1 MSTYAPASSSH
12 EPSHSLTSVDRARPR
27 APQRMLANLLNSQT
41 ALPAALTAGALCT
54 CTFLAGGGL
63 DLESRT
69 SLELV
74 LTLGGGLLAA
84 SAIAFAPR
92 GARHSGLWATGLLFG
107 LAALVAISVSWSVSP
122 DTSWQEA
129 GLLLSYGALFAAAA
143 LLARATPGR
152 WSGVLLGIVIA
163 AVVVCGYA
171 LLAKVLPAQ
180 LDSADPYARLRVPY
194 DYWNATGLSAAMGIV
209 ACLWLGTRRVGN
221 ALVSALAYPAI
232 GLLIVTLMLAY
243 SRGALAVA
251 FIGAAIWLCLVPR
264 RLRGALML
272 IVCGGAA
279 AVVVGFDFSSSAL
292 SSEAVALSA
301 RVKAGHQL
309 GALLGALM
317 IALAIAG
324 VAIGFTLGRRPRS
337 QETRR
342 QVGIALLALPAAL
355 VLAALGGLAHS
366 QRGLTGTISHAL
378 STVTNPNATVPNTPG
393 RLTAVASARAR
404 YWKQA
409 IEVFEAHPALGAGG
423 GGYATARKQYE
434 TSNQVVIHAHGFL
447 VQTLAD
453 LGLVGVAL
461 TLLLLGAWAIAA
473 GRATHPFNRRWSR
486 WRWQA
491 IELSYTPERVALI
504 TMLCI
509 VITFGLH
516 SFVDWTWYVP
526 GTACVALICA
536 GWLAGRGPI
545 ERATVVPA
553 GPWRHLLRP
562 RITPLRAGA
571 AAAVIVLALLAAWSE
586 WQPQR
591 SNEASQEALVLASS
605 HPHAAMIAARA
616 AVSRDPL
623 SIEALAR
630 LAAVQEAQGENQAAR
645 ATLQKAVRQQPAN
658 PQAWSQLG
666 VHDLSDGDPTAALA
680 ELRAAYY
687 LNPDGED
694 RSDYVLALRAA
705 TTLKTAPAA
714 RSRAASHA
722 PRAALRG
729 LRSPR
734 FRSESPAAARAGC
747 LACRSANGRG
757 GDRSALRRLLRRA
770 RARAGGACRGQAC

>member
-1 MSTYAPASSSH
+1 MSACAPAPSSH
-12 EPSHSLTSVDRARPR
+12 EPPRSLTSFDRAESSASGRL
-27 APQRMLANLLNSQT
+27 LALLLRSQT
-41 ALPAALTAGALCT
+41 ALPAALTAGVLCA

-69 SLELV
+69 NLEV
-74 LTLGGGLLAA
+74 ALTLAGGLLAA
-84 SAIAFAPR
+84 LAIAFAPR

-129 GLLLSYGALFAAAA
+129 GLLLSYGTVFAAAA
-143 LLARATPGR
+143 LLARAAPNR

-180 LDSADPYARLRVPY
+180 LDPADPYARLRVPY
-194 DYWNATGLSAAMGIV
+194 GYWNATGLSAAMGII
-209 ACLWLGTRRVGN
+209 ACLWLGTRRTGHAV
-221 ALVSALAYPAI
+221 LSALAYPAM

-272 IVCGGAA
+272 IVCGSAA
-279 AVVVGFDFSSSAL
+279 AAVVGFDFSSSAL

-309 GALLGALM
+309 GVLLAALTIVLS
-317 IALAIAG
+317 IAG
-324 VAIGFTLGRRPRS
+324 VAIGFTLGRRPRP
-337 QETRR
+337 QQTRR
-342 QVGIALLALPAAL
+342 RLGIALLAM
-355 VLAALGGLAHS
+355 LAAVALAGLGALAHT
-366 QRGLTGTISHAL
+366 QRGLVGTVSHAL
-378 STVTNPNATVPNTPG
+378 TTVTDPNATVPNTPG

-423 GGYATARKQYE
+423 GGYATARKHYE
-434 TSNQVVIHAHGFL
+434 TSTQVVIHAHGFL

-486 WRWQA
+486 SRWRS
-491 IELSYTPERVALI
+491 IELSYTPERIALI

-526 GTACVALICA
+526 GTACVALICG

-545 ERATVVPA
+545 ERATVAPA
-553 GPWRHLLRP
+553 GPWRHLLAP

-571 AAAVIVLALLAAWSE
+571 AAAAIVLALLAAWSE

-591 SNEASQEALVLASS
+591 SNEASQEALALVSS
-605 HPHAAMIAARA
+605 DPHAALLAASA

-630 LAAVQEAQGENQAAR
+630 LAAVQEAQGETQAAR

-666 VHDLSDGDPTAALA
+666 MHDLSDRNLTAALA

-687 LNPDGED
+687 LYPDVED
-694 RSDYVLALRAA
+694 RSDYLLALRAA
-705 TTLKTAPAA
+705 TGLKTAPSG
-714 RSRAASHA
+714 RSQAASRA
-722 PRAALRG
+722 PRAARPN

-734 FRSESPAAARAGC
+734 LQSEIPATAAAGC

-757 GDRSALRRLLRRA
+757 GDRSALRKLLERA
-770 RARAGGACRGQAC
+770 RARAGGACRGQGC